1 MYFNDSSNKIFE
13 EIELILYFKS
23 ESYKKI
29 KENKIF
35 IVIDVENTDKFDYQI
50 LSSFYIIYV
59 EIDAKYLVDVG
70 Q

>member
-1 MYFNDSSNKIFE
+1 MYFNGSSDKIFE

-23 ESYKKI
+23 EFYKKI

-50 LSSFYIIYV
+50 LSSFYIIHV
-59 EIDAKYLVDVG
+59 EMDAKYLVEVG